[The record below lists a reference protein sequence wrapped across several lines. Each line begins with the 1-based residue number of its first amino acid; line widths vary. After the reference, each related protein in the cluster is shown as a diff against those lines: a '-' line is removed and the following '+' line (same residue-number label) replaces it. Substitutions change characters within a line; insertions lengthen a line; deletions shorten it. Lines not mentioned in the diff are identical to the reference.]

1 MFDRK
6 NIFPLLYIA
15 PRGLITIL
23 LFFQIYSAYDSFASD
38 AFDRGILLQVIFITS
53 LVMTIS
59 LIQNGFGLKEVVRNV
74 ATGDL
79 TVLEEPEEHPNV
91 QVPGKPTTDD

>member
-1 MFDRK
+1 M
-6 NIFPLLYIA
+6 
-15 PRGLITIL
+15 
-23 LFFQIYSAYDSFASD
+23 
-38 AFDRGILLQVIFITS
+38 QVIFITS